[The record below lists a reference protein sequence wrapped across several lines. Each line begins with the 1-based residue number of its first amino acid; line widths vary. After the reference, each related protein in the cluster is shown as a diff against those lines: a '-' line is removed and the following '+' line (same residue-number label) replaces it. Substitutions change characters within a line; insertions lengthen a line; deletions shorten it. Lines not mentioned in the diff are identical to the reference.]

1 MPFLTLDAPLV
12 YSLKPRMITRDFTIQ
27 IEQEK
32 RIVAGKVWH
41 SQASSGMRPLL
52 LIGHQEM
59 EHKDSGEIHDFIKLI
74 CGKYGFVV
82 ALIDGPIHGDRRF
95 GTTDEDLMVQ
105 EFDQIWKD
113 GDESISPMVL
123 DWKLTVDALCELSEV
138 DSRCIGYLG
147 ISMGTAYG
155 IEVVATDLRISAAVF
170 GQWGTHRSH
179 QERILKAARRINCPL
194 EFYAHEKDRN
204 LPYQKELFEA
214 FRTDEKV
221 LKTFSKSKI
230 YDNTKTIDQIANF
243 FVVQLLDRYLY

>member
-1 MPFLTLDAPLV
+1 MPFLTLDTPLV
-12 YSLKPRMITRDFTIQ
+12 YSLKPRMITRDFTVE

-32 RIVAGKVWH
+32 RVVAGKVWH

-52 LIGHQEM
+52 LIGHQET
-59 EHKDSGEIHDFIKLI
+59 EHKDSSEIHDFIKLM

-82 ALIDGPIHGDRRF
+82 ALIDGPIHGERRF
-95 GTTDEDLMVQ
+95 GTTDEDLMGQ
-105 EFDQIWKD
+105 EFDQLWKD

-123 DWKLTVDALCELSEV
+123 DWKLTLDALCELSEV

-179 QERILKAARRINCPL
+179 QERMLKAARRINCPI

-204 LPYQKELFEA
+204 LSYQQELFDA
-214 FRTDEKV
+214 FRAEEK
-221 LKTFSKSKI
+221 LWNTFSKSKL
-230 YDNTKTIDQIANF
+230 YDNSKTIDQIVNF